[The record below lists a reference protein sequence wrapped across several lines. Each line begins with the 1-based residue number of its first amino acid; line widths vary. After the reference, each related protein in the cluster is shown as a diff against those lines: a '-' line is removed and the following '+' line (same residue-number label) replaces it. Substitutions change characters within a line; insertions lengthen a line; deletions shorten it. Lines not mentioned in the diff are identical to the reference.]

1 MAKAWIDPAQL
12 TDQQLEAALTEIEG
26 RLGDLRACD
35 KVMELESRKWRLTAE
50 QRYRQRQTRNTYFSH
65 AGDVELEL
73 RGRFAKVL
81 PTTVTGSEPVVRYPK
96 QPEGSPWACDPTP
109 TEPPL
114 GIDVHAQEAV
124 GEPHELATKAAGGAS
139 ERSGDG

>member
-26 RLGDLRACD
+26 RLGDLRSCD

-50 QRYRQRQTRNTYFSH
+50 QRYRQGQTRNTYLSH

-73 RGRFAKVL
+73 GGRFAKL
-81 PTTVTGSEPVVRYPK
+81 TPTTITGSEPIAKYPK
-96 QPEGSPWACDPTP
+96 LESGPWAKDESPP
-109 TEPPL
+109 EPPL
-114 GIDVHAQEAV
+114 GIDVNTQEPV
-124 GEPHELATKAAGGAS
+124 GEVHELSRAKEGGS
-139 ERSGDG
+139 E